1 MFQKRHLN
9 LLLFLL
15 LSVFLSFS
23 IKGQNQLYQKQNF
36 GISAGAII
44 NLGSHVSQ
52 IGLYLSGYYY
62 QSRNGLE
69 CLQINSNARWTFNYK
84 NWGATGK
91 FRETKLGVGLVAAWG
106 QNEAKQKYF
115 HSLVSNQTGRNYS
128 VGYGYNFYFDNRN
141 TSQRTGT
148 VSFQF
153 HDFEIIHENDILATS
168 GSDRF
173 RTAALMVA
181 YNKDSIRVGLN
192 SLLWTGNSNSPL
204 AKNHYD
210 TSFTRYGYKDLS
222 NTPYG
227 KFSNGVLGVQAGY
240 ALGFGQNLKLSTGID
255 SEQIRNVIQN
265 KIIHDMYFI
274 PAKWVKTKNL
284 HLPML
289 DKKGLPYLYHQHQQV
304 KKSKFYYQFSLN
316 DNDFY

>member
-1 MFQKRHLN
+1 MFQKLRLK

-15 LSVFLSFS
+15 PSVFFGFS

-36 GISAGAII
+36 GVSAGAIV

-52 IGLYLSGYYY
+52 IGIYLSGYYY
-62 QSRNGLE
+62 QSRKGLE
-69 CLQINSNARWTFNYK
+69 CLQINSNARWTFNFK
-84 NWGATGK
+84 NWGAAGK
-91 FRETKLGVGLVAAWG
+91 FRETKLGVGVVAAWG
-106 QNEAKQKYF
+106 QKEVKQKYF
-115 HSLVSNQTGRNYS
+115 HSLVSNQTGRDYS
-128 VGYGYNFYFDNRN
+128 LGYGYNFYFDNRN

-148 VSFQF
+148 VGVQF
-153 HDFEIIHENDILATS
+153 YDFEIIHENDILATS

-173 RTAALMVA
+173 RTAAIILA
-181 YNKDSIRVGLN
+181 YHKDSIRVGLN
-192 SLLWTGNSNSPL
+192 SLLWTGNSNSSL
-204 AKNHYD
+204 AKNHYE
-210 TSFTRYGYKDLS
+210 TTFSRYGYKDLA

-227 KFSNGVLGVQAGY
+227 KFSNGVLGVQAEY
-240 ALGFGQNLKLSTGID
+240 ALGFGQNLKFSSGID
-255 SEQIRNVIQN
+255 SERIRNVIQN

-289 DKKGLPYLYHQHQQV
+289 DNNGLPYLYSENQQV

>member
-1 MFQKRHLN
+1 MFQKSPLKHLF
-9 LLLFLL
+9 FLIL
-15 LSVFLSFS
+15 PVFFSFTV
-23 IKGQNQLYQKQNF
+23 KGQNQLYQKQNF
-36 GISAGAII
+36 GISAGAIV

-52 IGLYLSGYYY
+52 IGFYVSGYYY
-62 QSRNGLE
+62 YQN
-69 CLQINSNARWTFNYK
+69 LQVNSTARWTFNSK
-84 NWGATGK
+84 NWGASGK
-91 FRETKLGVGLVAAWG
+91 FRETKLGVGLLAAWG
-106 QNEAKQKYF
+106 KNDSIQKYF
-115 HSLVSNQTGRNYS
+115 HSLVSNQTGRSYS
-128 VGYGYNFYFDNRN
+128 LGYGYSFYFDNRN

-181 YNKDSIRVGLN
+181 YSTDSIRFGLN
-192 SLLWTGNSNSPL
+192 SLLWTGNSNSSS

-210 TSFTRYGYKDLS
+210 TSFTRHGYKDLS

-227 KFSNGVLGVQAGY
+227 KFSNGILGVQAEC
-240 ALGFGQNLKLSTGID
+240 ALGFGQNIKLSSGID

-265 KIIHDMYFI
+265 KIIHDLYFI

-284 HLPML
+284 HIPML
-289 DKKGLPYLYHQHQQV
+289 DRKGLPYLYRQDQQV

>member
-1 MFQKRHLN
+1 MFQKSPLN

-15 LSVFLSFS
+15 LPGFLCFSV
-23 IKGQNQLYQKQNF
+23 KGQNQSYQKQNF
-36 GISAGAII
+36 GISAGAIV
-44 NLGSHVSQ
+44 NLGSHVAQ

-62 QSRNGLE
+62 QSRNELE

-84 NWGATGK
+84 NWGASGK
-91 FRETKLGVGLVAAWG
+91 FRETKVGIGLVAAWG
-106 QNEAKQKYF
+106 QNGAKQKYF
-115 HSLVSNQTGRNYS
+115 HSLVSNQTGRDYS
-128 VGYGYNFYFDNRN
+128 LGYGYNFYFDNRN

-148 VSFQF
+148 VGFQF
-153 HDFEIIHENDILATS
+153 YDFEIMHENDILATS

-181 YNKDSIRVGLN
+181 YSKDSIRVGLN

-227 KFSNGVLGVQAGY
+227 KFSNGVIGVQAEY
-240 ALGFGQNLKLSTGID
+240 ALGFGQNLKLSTGVD
-255 SEQIRNVIQN
+255 SEKIRNVIQN

-284 HLPML
+284 HIPML
-289 DKKGLPYLYHQHQQV
+289 DNSGLPYLYQKDQQV
-304 KKSKFYYQFSLN
+304 KKSRLYYQFSLN

>member
-1 MFQKRHLN
+1 MILKSFQKLP
-9 LLLFLL
+9 LKVLLFLV
-15 LSVFLSFS
+15 LSGFLNFS
-23 IKGQNQLYQKQNF
+23 IRGQNQLYQNQTF
-36 GISAGAII
+36 GISAGAIV
-44 NLGSHVSQ
+44 NLGSHVSKL
-52 IGLYLSGYYY
+52 GLHVSGYYY
-62 QSRNGLE
+62 YQN
-69 CLQINSNARWTFNYK
+69 LQINSIARWTFNYK
-84 NWGATGK
+84 NLGAPGK

-115 HSLVSNQTGRNYS
+115 HSLVSNQTGRSYS

-181 YNKDSIRVGLN
+181 YSKDSIRVGLN

-204 AKNHYD
+204 AKTYYD
-210 TSFTRYGYKDLS
+210 TSFSRYGYKDLS

-227 KFSNGVLGVQAGY
+227 NFSNGVLGIQAEY
-240 ALGFGQNLKLSTGID
+240 ALGFGQNLKFSSGID
-255 SEQIRNVIQN
+255 SEQIRDLIQN

-274 PAKWVKTKNL
+274 PANWVNTKNL
-284 HLPML
+284 HIPML
-289 DKKGLPYLYHQHQQV
+289 DRKGRPYLYRQDQLI
-304 KKSKFYYQFSLN
+304 KKSTFYYQFSLN

>member
-1 MFQKRHLN
+1 M
-9 LLLFLL
+9 
-15 LSVFLSFS
+15 
-23 IKGQNQLYQKQNF
+23 KGQNQSYQKQHF
-36 GISAGAII
+36 GISAGAIV

-84 NWGATGK
+84 NWGACGR
-91 FRETKLGVGLVAAWG
+91 FRETKLGVGIVAAWG
-106 QNEAKQKYF
+106 QNEARQKYF

-128 VGYGYNFYFDNRN
+128 LGYGYNFYFDNRN

-148 VSFQF
+148 VGFQF
-153 HDFEIIHENDILATS
+153 YDFEIIHENDILATS

-173 RTAALMVA
+173 RTAALMFA
-181 YNKDSIRVGLN
+181 YNKDSIRVGIN

-204 AKNHYD
+204 AKNHYE

-227 KFSNGVLGVQAGY
+227 KFSNGVLGIQAEY
-240 ALGFGQNLKLSTGID
+240 ALGFGQNLKISSGID

-274 PAKWVKTKNL
+274 PAKWIKIKNL
-284 HLPML
+284 HIPML
-289 DKKGLPYLYHQHQQV
+289 DSSGLPYVYSEEQKL
-304 KKSKFYYQFSLN
+304 KKSTLYYQFSLN
-316 DNDFY
+316 DSDFY

>member
-1 MFQKRHLN
+1 M
-9 LLLFLL
+9 
-15 LSVFLSFS
+15 
-23 IKGQNQLYQKQNF
+23 YQKQNF
-36 GISAGAII
+36 GISAGALI

-52 IGLYLSGYYY
+52 IGFYLSAYCYF
-62 QSRNGLE
+62 QSQQIGQS
-69 CLQINSNARWTFNYK
+69 LQVNSSARWNFNYK
-84 NWGATGK
+84 NWGASGK
-91 FRETKLGVGLVAAWG
+91 FRETKLGVGILTAWG
-106 QNEAKQKYF
+106 ENEAKQKYF

-128 VGYGYNFYFDNRN
+128 LGYGYNFYFDNRN
-141 TSQRTGT
+141 TAQRTGT

-173 RTAALMVA
+173 RTAALIVA

-192 SLLWTGNSNSPL
+192 CLLWTGNSNSPL

-210 TSFTRYGYKDLS
+210 SSFSRYGYKDLS
-222 NTPYG
+222 NTLYG
-227 KFSNGVLGVQAGY
+227 KSSNGILGIQAEY
-240 ALGFGQNLKLSTGID
+240 ALGFGQNLKLSSGID

-265 KIIHDMYFI
+265 KIIHDMYFV
-274 PAKWVKTKNL
+274 PTKLVKTKNL
-284 HLPML
+284 HIPML
-289 DKKGLPYLYHQHQQV
+289 DRNGLPFLYRQDQRV

>member
-1 MFQKRHLN
+1 MFQKSPLKP
-9 LLLFLL
+9 LLFLIL
-15 LSVFLSFS
+15 PVFFSFAV
-23 IKGQNQLYQKQNF
+23 KGQNQLYQKQNF

-52 IGLYLSGYYY
+52 IGFYLSGYYY
-62 QSRNGLE
+62 YQN
-69 CLQINSNARWTFNYK
+69 LQINSNARWTFNYK
-84 NWGATGK
+84 NWGAVGK

-115 HSLVSNQTGRNYS
+115 HSLVSNQTGRIYS

-173 RTAALMVA
+173 RTAALIVA
-181 YNKDSIRVGLN
+181 YSKDSIRVGLN

-204 AKNHYD
+204 VKNHYES
-210 TSFTRYGYKDLS
+210 SFSRYGYKDLS
-222 NTPYG
+222 NTLYG
-227 KFSNGVLGVQAGY
+227 KSSSGVLGIQAEY
-240 ALGFGQNLKLSTGID
+240 ALGFGQNLKLSSGID

-274 PAKWVKTKNL
+274 PTKLVKTKNL
-284 HLPML
+284 HIPML
-289 DKKGLPYLYHQHQQV
+289 DRNGLPFLYRQDQQV